1 MRFIWWVNKATDT
14 HSDYVTQ
21 IYFPY
26 QQLLRTA
33 LGVTGL
39 GFVCVCVYIYITLYT
54 DYVQVPGYPLSSHAF
69 PCTRKYGFVFKRNI
83 LVKSRVMNL

>member
-26 QQLLRTA
+26 QQLLRAA

-39 GFVCVCVYIYITLYT
+39 GFVFVCVCVCVYTYISRCIQILYKFQDTLY
-54 DYVQVPGYPLSSHAF
+54 PLMHF
-69 PCTRKYGFVFKRNI
+69 PVRENMDLFLREIY
-83 LVKSRVMNL
+83 